1 VIRPPQWPGGAAPER
16 IRADLVIVGS
26 GVAGLSAALA
36 ASESPRAEA
45 LRIVL
50 ITPGRIGL
58 DGASAL
64 AQGGIAA
71 ALDPSDSPALHAL
84 DTRQAGAG
92 LTVEERVQWLAA
104 DGPDRVRELERL
116 GVRFDRDADGSLAL
130 GLEGAHSR
138 RRIVHALGD
147 RTGWEVSRVLAEA
160 VLRRPG
166 IRILEGWTATDLLLE
181 GDAHPR
187 FEASGG
193 PRRVAGIAMR
203 DGNDRR
209 ADLRAPIV
217 LLATGGAGRLYLR
230 STVSPFAMGDGLAM
244 AARAGAHL
252 DGMEFVQFH
261 PTALRVDADPLPLV
275 TEALR
280 GEGAILVDGRGRP
293 VVTGDAPGRGGLA
306 SRDRVARLLWSRM
319 EAGDEVFLDAREAVG
334 SDLARRFPGVYAH
347 CREHGI
353 DPVRE
358 PIPVTPAAH
367 YQMGGIAVDAD
378 GRSTLPGL
386 RAAGEV
392 ASTGVH
398 GANRLAS
405 NSLLEGLVY
414 GRRAG
419 HAARRDL
426 QAGRSAGTNGE
437 ARWTAPTAPA
447 AQTGPAAP
455 AAPSAWKRGRP
466 AADTQRSGADL
477 LLALRTLLWE
487 GAGVIR
493 SQYGLRRTLD
503 GLDGIE
509 REAQAAGGA
518 TEARLRGP
526 TLVAR
531 AIAQAALDR
540 PCSVGSHFRSD
551 EVLEAASAVP
561 AQRVS

>member
-1 VIRPPQWPGGAAPER
+1 VIRPVHGPGGAAPER

-36 ASESPRAEA
+36 ASEASRDEP
-45 LRIVL
+45 LRIALV
-50 ITPGRIGL
+50 TPGRIGM

-84 DTRQAGAG
+84 DTLRAGAG

-116 GVRFDRDADGSLAL
+116 GVRFDRDADGGLAL

-166 IRILEGWTATDLLLE
+166 IRILEGWTATDLLMDGE
-181 GDAHPR
+181 DHSR
-187 FEASGG
+187 FGAPGG
-193 PRRVAGIAMR
+193 NRRVAGIAVR
-203 DGNDRR
+203 D
-209 ADLRAPIV
+209 ADGRPGEILAPLA

-244 AARAGAHL
+244 AARGGAHL

-261 PTALRVDADPLPLV
+261 PTALRVNADPLPLV

-306 SRDRVARLLWSRM
+306 SRDQVARLIWSRM
-319 EAGDEVFLDAREAVG
+319 EAGDDVFLDARSAVG
-334 SDLARRFPGVYAH
+334 GDLPRRFPGVCAR

-358 PIPVTPAAH
+358 LIPVTPAAH

-392 ASTGVH
+392 AFTGVH

-419 HAARRDL
+419 HAAREDL
-426 QAGRSAGTNGE
+426 EAGTVSR
-437 ARWTAPTAPA
+437 ALAAPPRTAPVGPWAGDRAPA
-447 AQTGPAAP
+447 ARTG
-455 AAPSAWKRGRP
+455 
-466 AADTQRSGADL
+466 RSVADL
-477 LLALRTLLWE
+477 LLSLRTLLWE

-493 SQYGLRRTLD
+493 SESGLRHTLD

-509 REAQAAGGA
+509 REARGTGAATDA
-518 TEARLRGP
+518 HLRGP
-526 TLVAR
+526 LLVAR
-531 AIAQAALDR
+531 AIARAALER
-540 PCSVGSHFRSD
+540 RHSVGSHFRSD
-551 EVLEAASAVP
+551 EVPRVASATSVR
-561 AQRVS
+561 RVS